1 MSIRA
6 HKGILSIAAK
16 MFIIHIFNSVQ
27 AFFCRGD
34 CVNGDPQNPGV
45 GVVRWLVICRRESDV
60 SGYRSDHW
68 SRVW

>member
-6 HKGILSIAAK
+6 HRGILSIAAK
-16 MFIIHIFNSVQ
+16 LFIIHIFNSVQ

-34 CVNGDPQNPGV
+34 CVNGDPGV
-45 GVVRWLVICRRESDV
+45 VVVRWLVNYRRESDV